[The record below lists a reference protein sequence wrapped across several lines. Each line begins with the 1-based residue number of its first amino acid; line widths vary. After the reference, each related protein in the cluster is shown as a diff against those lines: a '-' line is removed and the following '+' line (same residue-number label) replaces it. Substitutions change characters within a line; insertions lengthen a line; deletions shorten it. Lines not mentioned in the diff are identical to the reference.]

1 MTVHMAQYQ
10 LNKDETAYEFET
22 LVDSKNS
29 PYAYNR
35 QPARSQKI
43 VIDFDKVAEAEVL
56 KLTITNTIA
65 DFECVI
71 GRV

>member
-35 QPARSQKI
+35 QPARSKKI
-43 VIDFDKVAEAEVL
+43 VIDFDKVAEAAAWSKEL
-56 KLTITNTIA
+56 RSSL
-65 DFECVI
+65 I
-71 GRV
+71 GGE